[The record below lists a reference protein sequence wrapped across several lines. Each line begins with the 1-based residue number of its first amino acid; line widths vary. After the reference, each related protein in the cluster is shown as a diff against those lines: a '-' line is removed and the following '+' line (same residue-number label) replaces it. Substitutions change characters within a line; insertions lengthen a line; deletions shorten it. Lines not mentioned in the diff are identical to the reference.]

1 MVSLD
6 PGAAGLSAP
15 RSGGFVL
22 YLEGPRDRGILQ
34 AWAKRL
40 LPTEARRLFDASVIL
55 GGRQPARALDHF
67 RRLGGSGAGLRAL
80 CVLDRDDGEPSSAA
94 GEDQALEFFT
104 WGRRHIESYLLVAAA
119 IGRALRLPERDRRV
133 ERALFEHVPA
143 EGDEAGWRELDA
155 KRLLEPGGPLPRA
168 LGVALRPAAIARSMR
183 PAELHADVLDCFAR
197 LRAALGHQQPAAS
210 VTLARAGKP
219 CRSVGSTSCATP
231 SRS

>member
-1 MVSLD
+1 MVRLD

-34 AWAKRL
+34 AWARRL
-40 LPTEARRLFDASVIL
+40 LPAHARRLFDASVIL

-80 CVLDRDDGEPSSAA
+80 CVLDRDDGGPSSAPA
-94 GEDQALEFFT
+94 EEPALEFFT

-133 ERALFEHVPA
+133 ERALHGLLPP
-143 EGDEAGWRELDA
+143 EGDEAGWRDLDA
-155 KRLLEPGGPLPRA
+155 KRLLAPGGSLPRA
-168 LGVALRPAAIARSMR
+168 LGAALPPSAIARSMR
-183 PAELHADVLDCFAR
+183 PTELHADVLDCFAR
-197 LRAALGHQQPAAS
+197 VRAALGQKDP
-210 VTLARAGKP
+210 VRLLR
-219 CRSVGSTSCATP
+219 
-231 SRS
+231 

>member
-1 MVSLD
+1 MVRVD

-15 RSGGFVL
+15 RPGGFVL

-40 LPTEARRLFDASVIL
+40 LPADGRRLFEASVIL

-67 RRLGGSGAGLRAL
+67 QRLGGSGAGLRAL
-80 CVLDRDDGEPSSAA
+80 CVLDRDDGAPSRVPAEEP
-94 GEDQALEFFT
+94 ALEFFT

-119 IGRALRLPERDRRV
+119 IGRSLRLPERDLRV
-133 ERALFEHVPA
+133 ERALRGVVPA

-155 KRLLEPGGPLPRA
+155 KRLLAPGGALPRA
-168 LGVALRPAAIARSMR
+168 LGAALPPAAIARSMR

-197 LRAALGHQQPAAS
+197 LRAVLGQGEP
-210 VTLARAGKP
+210 VRLLR
-219 CRSVGSTSCATP
+219 
-231 SRS
+231 